1 MIEFAIERRLAVFEG
16 GAQGEH
22 KLARGFEPVTT
33 FSSHWLSHPAFADAV
48 QRFLEREGDGIAQ
61 YLEHLEHRSPL
72 KQSP

>member
-1 MIEFAIERRLAVFEG
+1 M
-16 GAQGEH
+16 
-22 KLARGFEPVTT
+22 ARALLPTRT
-33 FSSHWLSHPAFADAV
+33 SSAHWLQHPAFADAV